1 MQFKT
6 PINKTRLLLPR
17 LHLNADFDHGMVVGA
32 GSCGCQGWQ
41 ENGQT
46 GGRSQKGNSESD
58 NHWVKLMFE
67 CRARP
72 ALNQCVYAVNIH
84 LQPLYLIPGGE
95 QGAPQKMSSECMYLC
110 IYVSIISTSAW
121 EEDIAP
127 LHFYCSLEQLWVGST
142 LGLVILT
149 RLNNRSKIDVR
160 SSGASET
167 QTLKLTTCATCW

>member
-1 MQFKT
+1 MAWS
-6 PINKTRLLLPR
+6 LV
-17 LHLNADFDHGMVVGA
+17 MVLWMSGLR
-32 GSCGCQGWQ
+32 GEWPDW
-41 ENGQT
+41 
-46 GGRSQKGNSESD
+46 SEITERQQ
-58 NHWVKLMFE
+58 WV
-67 CRARP
+67 R
-72 ALNQCVYAVNIH
+72 
-84 LQPLYLIPGGE
+84 QPLGKTNVWMQSTSSIESVCICSKHTLAATIFDTGCE

-127 LHFYCSLEQLWVGST
+127 LHFYCSLKQLWVGST

-160 SSGASET
+160 WSGASET